1 MKYSERCCEC
11 GSWELECGS
20 DKPVKDCGCVRC
32 LSHTNKLLR
41 EALKLYV
48 EQDSSTL
55 YSPYNDLVGLQKRKA
70 MELLGMNDE

>member
-20 DKPVKDCGCVRC
+20 DKPVKDCACVRC

-41 EALKLYV
+41 EELKWYV
-48 EQDSSTL
+48 E
-55 YSPYNDLVGLQKRKA
+55 NDETNNTEDNKHYIEGKKRV
-70 MELLGMNDE
+70 MELLGMKDDL